1 MIAYCISGLGADERV
16 FTELQLRYDTV
27 PIRWLTPLPKE
38 SMEQYCQRLTAQ
50 IDTTRP
56 FILIGVS
63 FGGMIACELN
73 RYLSPQQ
80 TIIISSAARASEL
93 PFLYKVMGKIKL
105 ANWVPEVML
114 FPPLFVLNYLFG
126 VKTAAHKTLLKNI
139 SEETDPVFARWA
151 IDKITHWK
159 NNFLPERLIRIHGDK
174 DKVLSYYTPQTHLI
188 KGGEHFMIVDRAEE
202 ISHIINSV
210 YFFCVRD

>member
-16 FTELQLRYDTV
+16 FTALRLQGEIV
-27 PIRWLTPLPKE
+27 PIHWLTPLHRE
-38 SMEQYCQRLTAQ
+38 TLDHYCQRLLTQ
-50 IDTTRP
+50 IDTSKE

-73 RYLSPQQ
+73 RYVHPKQ

-93 PFLYKVMGKIKL
+93 PGLYKLMGKIKL
-105 ANWVPEVML
+105 ADWLPEFML
-114 FPPLFVLNYLFG
+114 FPPLFILSYLFG
-126 VKTAAHKTLLKNI
+126 VKTSEHKLLLKDI
-139 SEETDPVFARWA
+139 SADTDPVFARWA

-159 NNFLPERLIRIHGDK
+159 NNFIPKGLIRIHGDK
-174 DKVLSYYTPQTHLI
+174 DKVLSYYTSDTHLI

-202 ISHIINSV
+202 ISAIINRL
-210 YFFCVRD
+210 FMPAQD

>member
-16 FTELQLRYDTV
+16 FTQLQLKYDIV
-27 PIRWLTPLPKE
+27 PIYWLTPLPEE
-38 SMEQYCQRLTAQ
+38 SLEQYAQRLIAQ
-50 IDTTRP
+50 IDTGKP
-56 FILIGVS
+56 FVLIGVS

-73 RYLSPQQ
+73 RYLRPQQ
-80 TIIISSAARASEL
+80 TIIISSAARAGEL

-105 ANWVPEVML
+105 ARWLPEFML

-126 VKTAAHKTLLKNI
+126 VKTDSHKTLLKNI
-139 SEETDPVFARWA
+139 SKDTDPVFARWA

-159 NNFLPERLIRIHGDK
+159 NDFIPERLVRIHGDK
-174 DKVLSYYTPQTHLI
+174 DKVLSYYTPETHLV

-202 ISHIINSV
+202 ISAIINQL
-210 YFFCVRD
+210 